1 MTMYVARADHRTITA
16 WQQVILL
23 RGLTAYATQPQPQ
36 NYPQITQM
44 DADMGKE
51 NALSAGVFCSFG
63 AFTTIDSSGQ
73 SALNCVFCGQKLR
86 STGASEPL

>member
-1 MTMYVARADHRTITA
+1 MTMYVARADHRTYYRVAAGNLVARVNRLCHTA
-16 WQQVILL
+16 
-23 RGLTAYATQPQPQ
+23 ATSELSA
-36 NYPQITQM
+36 
-44 DADMGKE
+44 DHADMGKE